1 MADACSTFSPWA
13 RRQFLRSLVAR
24 NLHAGA
30 TVTDESRAFELGLT
44 LVDDYR
50 FEVDFHDPA
59 VPSLYID
66 EPPPLGGGD
75 GPNPARVLGAA
86 LGSCLGSSL
95 LFCLRKAR
103 IEVRDFAVTVR
114 GTMVRNE
121 RQRLR
126 IGSLDIALAPSVAG
140 EDRERMT
147 RCLEVF
153 EDFCTITQSVRE
165 GIDVSVHVEPRDEP
179 AAVSA

>member
-1 MADACSTFSPWA
+1 M
-13 RRQFLRSLVAR
+13 
-24 NLHAGA
+24 
-30 TVTDESRAFELGLT
+30 TDESRAFELGLT

-50 FEVDFHDPA
+50 FEVDFRDPA
-59 VPSLYID
+59 VPLLHID

-103 IEVRDFAVTVR
+103 IEVRDLSVTVR
-114 GTMVRNE
+114 GTVVRNE
-121 RQRLR
+121 RGRLR
-126 IGSLDIALAPSVAG
+126 IGSIDVSLAPSVVG
-140 EDRERMT
+140 EDRERMS

-153 EDFCTITQSVRE
+153 EDFCIITQSVRD
-165 GIDVSVHVEPRDEP
+165 GIDVSVHVEPREEP
-179 AAVSA
+179 AGVSG